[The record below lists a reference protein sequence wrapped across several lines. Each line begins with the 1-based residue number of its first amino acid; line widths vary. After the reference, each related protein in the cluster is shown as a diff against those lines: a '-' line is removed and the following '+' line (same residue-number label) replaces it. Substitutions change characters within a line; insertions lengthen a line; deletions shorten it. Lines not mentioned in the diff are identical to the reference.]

1 MENNSYLKQ
10 LTEVEDE
17 GQAFARSYDAAEDL
31 LILQNQRF
39 VADLRQ
45 QQNSHSFENNLIYLR
60 SQNQSQPP
68 IHHQEKQNQQ
78 VPNSSP
84 TTTTTMLQQQGA
96 EKDFLGAL
104 IEEVRLYRCLWDS
117 SCRAFKELPK
127 KQQAWKQI
135 AEKLNVDGL
144 FLCIFTS

>member
-17 GQAFARSYDAAEDL
+17 GQAFARSYGAAEDL

-39 VADLRQ
+39 VAGLRQ
-45 QQNSHSFENNLIYLR
+45 QQNSHSFENNFIYLR

-84 TTTTTMLQQQGA
+84 TTTTTTTTTMLQQQGA
-96 EKDFLGAL
+96 EKDFLG
-104 IEEVRLYRCLWDS
+104 R
-117 SCRAFKELPK
+117 
-127 KQQAWKQI
+127 
-135 AEKLNVDGL
+135 
-144 FLCIFTS
+144 